1 MKQIVKNEHIELYVD
16 PKEIAAVKAIKTD
29 SYFLIYIYLK
39 NSSEKIEL
47 KASDI
52 EEFNNIIEKLKN

>member
-1 MKQIVKNEHIELYVD
+1 MKQIIKNEYTELYID
-16 PKEIAAVKAIKTD
+16 PKEIAAIKAIKTE

-47 KASDI
+47 KTSDI
-52 EEFNNIIEKLKN
+52 EEFNNIIKRLKN